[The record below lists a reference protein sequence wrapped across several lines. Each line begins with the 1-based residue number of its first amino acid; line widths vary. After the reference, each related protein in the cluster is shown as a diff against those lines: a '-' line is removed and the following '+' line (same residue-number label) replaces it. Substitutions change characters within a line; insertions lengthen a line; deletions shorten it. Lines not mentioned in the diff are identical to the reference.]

1 MSSTDEDKF
10 TPLCNLLHTTH
21 CEHADLTVEQAGD
34 ILHCGANPMVCDHSR
49 RIALAVFAWLGAST
63 GDAMLDATVDQI
75 GAAMRDGRGAFDPDP
90 DGELDDGEAGGGD
103 P

>member
-1 MSSTDEDKF
+1 MSGTGGNASEPEDKF

-21 CEHADLTVEQAGD
+21 CERADIDVEQAGD
-34 ILHCGANPMVCDHSR
+34 ILYYGANRSVCDHSR
-49 RIALAVFAWLGAST
+49 RIALAVFAWLGVST
-63 GDAMLDATVDQI
+63 GDIMLDATVDQV

-90 DGELDDGEAGGGD
+90 DGEDQE